1 MGKDD
6 VRNVDNNEKSKSG
19 SALTIVLII
28 LAVIIVSAV
37 AGFFLSGP
45 ILDRFPELKNGF
57 NPNAATQLLY
67 ADGTVLA
74 TCDGGEDR
82 KPVSI
87 NVVPKDLQNAFVA
100 TEDVRFYKHF
110 GIDPI
115 SMVRALWVDLKARAF
130 VEGGSTITQQLVRN
144 AFLTQNQNMVR
155 KVEEQFLAVM
165 MERRYSKPEILEMY
179 MNQIYFGAGAYGV
192 ESAAETYFNKK
203 VSQLSLAECAIIA
216 GVTNNPTA
224 YSPFIHFENAKK
236 RQALVLER
244 MVEAEYITQAQA
256 DAAKKEPLK
265 LDKDNVKRNKSGS
278 YFIDYIVQ
286 KLVDQYGAQ
295 RVYRTNMKVYT
306 TLDPDMQLAA
316 ESAVSGS
323 LPTYFKDENGLLQP
337 QAALIAIDPQTGYIR
352 AMVGGRGTDSFN
364 RAVMAER
371 QPGSAFKPFVYLA
384 ALESG
389 ISPNMQVEDRPTKF
403 GDYEPRNYDYKFHGV
418 VTIRQALVN
427 SLNVIATRLCYSVGP
442 DKVIDD
448 AEKLGITTLVRD
460 GAANDMNLSMALG
473 GLTKG
478 ATVIDM
484 ATAYATL
491 ANDGL
496 RMKTIGIL
504 KVEDETGKVIEQ
516 YRPEGTQVAD
526 AQVVRVLDNMM
537 QDVIKYGTGANAQI
551 GRPAAGK
558 TGTTSDWK
566 DAWFIGFTPN
576 LCAAVWIGCDV
587 PTTMSGVT
595 GGDLPAV
602 IWRKFMLKATAKLPV
617 ENFIAPPANFGSN
630 QNLRD
635 GVPLTSSVKTKDV
648 TDEVLMNGPDGKPI
662 DAAKANQTGQTPT
675 NSLPDAGTNAN
686 QPAVIPQ
693 PAPTVGQDQT
703 DKPR

>member
-1 MGKDD
+1 MGKESVRGVDD
-6 VRNVDNNEKSKSG
+6 GGEKKSG
-19 SALTIVLII
+19 SVVKIALLVLAAIV
-28 LAVIIVSAV
+28 VSAV

-45 ILDRFPELKNGF
+45 ILDRFPELRNGF
-57 NPNAATQLLY
+57 NPNAATQLFY
-67 ADGTVLA
+67 SDGTLLA

-87 NVVPKDLQNAFVA
+87 GIVPKDLQNAFVA

-115 SMVRALWVDLKARAF
+115 SMVRALWVDLKARSF

-144 AFLTQNQNMVR
+144 AFLTQNQNLVR

-165 MERRYSKPEILEMY
+165 MERRYSKSEILEMY

-203 VSQLSLAECAIIA
+203 VAQLDLAECAIIA

-224 YSPFIHFENAKK
+224 YSPFINLENAKK
-236 RQALVLER
+236 RQSLVLDR
-244 MVEAEYITQAQA
+244 MVEAGYITEAQA
-256 DAAKKEPLK
+256 DAARKEPLK
-265 LDKDNVKRNKSGS
+265 LDKNNVKRNKTGS
-278 YFIDYIVQ
+278 YFIEYVVQ
-286 KLVDQYGAQ
+286 KLVDKYGAQ
-295 RVYRTNMKVYT
+295 RVYRSNMKVYT
-306 TLDPDMQLAA
+306 TLDSDMQLAA
-316 ESAVSGS
+316 ENAVSGT
-323 LPTYFKDENGLLQP
+323 LPTYFKDENGLMQP
-337 QAALIAIDPQTGYIR
+337 QAALIAIDPQTGNIR

-403 GDYEPRNYDYKFHGV
+403 GDYEPRNYDYQFHGV

-427 SLNVIATRLCYSVGP
+427 SLNVIATRLCYNVGP

-478 ATVIDM
+478 ATLIDM
-484 ATAYATL
+484 ATAYGTL
-491 ANDGL
+491 ANDGM
-496 RMKTIGIL
+496 RMKPIGIL
-504 KVEDETGKVIEQ
+504 RIEDETGKVLEQ

-537 QDVIKYGTGANAQI
+537 QDVISYGTGANAQI

-576 LCAAVWIGCDV
+576 LCAAVWMGCDV
-587 PTTMSGVT
+587 PTPMRGVT

-617 ENFIAPPANFGSN
+617 ESFIAPPANFGSS
-630 QNLRD
+630 QTLKD
-635 GVPLTSSVKTKDV
+635 GVPLTSTVKTQDV
-648 TDEVLMNGPDGKPI
+648 TNEVLINGPDGTKT
-662 DAAKANQTGQTPT
+662 ANTT
-675 NSLPDAGTNAN
+675 DDNAN
-686 QPAVIPQ
+686 GLPSASTGTDGVVNPAATAPV
-693 PAPTVGQDQT
+693 PAAGSNNNKS